1 MHSSRK
7 LTPCACAHPTKP
19 ILVKNPIAIALY
31 VNALTLLPK
40 ACLEI
45 WQGQLLPMQAIT
57 TSMLVFAGIA
67 VAKRYPS
74 I

>member
-1 MHSSRK
+1 M
-7 LTPCACAHPTKP
+7 
-19 ILVKNPIAIALY
+19 KNPIAIALY
-31 VNALTLLPK
+31 VNALTLLPT

-57 TSMLVFAGIA
+57 VSALVFVGIA
-67 VAKRYPS
+67 VAKHGPS